1 MRIDDVN
8 SGTASSEASKAA
20 AVKPDRAEG
29 ASVSRR
35 EHASDAADIS
45 GLAAALSPNEARLE
59 ALQIQVERGEYRPS
73 AKDVAAR
80 IIDQHTKEA

>member
-8 SGTASSEASKAA
+8 SATASSEASKSAA
-20 AVKPDRAEG
+20 IRPDRADG

-35 EHASDAADIS
+35 EHAPDAADIS
-45 GLAAALSPNEARLE
+45 GLAAALSPNETRLE
-59 ALQIQVERGEYRPS
+59 ALRLQVERGEYHPS

-80 IIDQHTKEA
+80 IIDQHTKE